1 MTYRNYTIR
10 LMILLQATALISACE
25 GTTETLLP
33 TEQQSTEEAELA
45 QGPALWEKRRAN
57 DPQLAG
63 VLSRLEAS
71 LQKANIA
78 GAGFAVVKNGKLYF
92 AGGVGSRELGG
103 TQAVDAHTLFRVASV
118 SKPIAAMTMLSLQ
131 DSRQVSLD
139 KPMTDYTPDFKLLP
153 PHQPSQIKVADLI
166 GHTAGL
172 PDGYV
177 FNCKSDTAQAIEENF
192 ASIPNLTQRNP
203 AGVLYNYSNFNFNV
217 AGLVAQKA
225 GGRGYRQLVSERV
238 FKPAGMV
245 DSTYDPEVVR
255 QSNNFAKGTTG
266 GENPFDST
274 FTNCS
279 LSDGSGGVYSSAHDL
294 GRLAEQVLRGGG
306 KVLSRQSMQEMISPR
321 SSTQTP
327 VFVTYGYGMFSQPFQ
342 GTFLTGHGGDFPGF
356 HAAWFMLPAF
366 GFGVAVIVNG
376 DGYSPQVAALDA
388 MKTFNTLAD
397 IPLPDTRTPPE
408 AWQEFAGIYVDPVE
422 PDAFPAGVEL
432 GAMKFEVENGK
443 SYFTLLQEEPPVRRE
458 LTQFA
463 MQAFAISKVENYPFT
478 FVFHRDETGK
488 PQYMAERT
496 FGVGKRI
503 DEQQMPVALPKFSRT
518 EALRRLELNFSRVAE
533 EPWIRQALLK

>member
-1 MTYRNYTIR
+1 MTQRNCTIR
-10 LMILLQATALISACE
+10 ILMLFQAALLVSACE
-25 GTTETLLP
+25 GTTNTVLQ
-33 TEQQSTEEAELA
+33 TEPHATEEGELA

-63 VLSRLEAS
+63 VLTRLEAG
-71 LQKANIA
+71 LKQANIA
-78 GAGFAVVKNGKLYF
+78 GAGFAVVKNGRLYF
-92 AGGVGSRELGG
+92 AGGVGLREPGG

-139 KPMTDYTPDFKLLP
+139 KPITDYAPSFKLLP
-153 PHQPSQIKVADLI
+153 PHQPSQIRVADLI

-172 PDGYV
+172 PDGYI

-192 ASIPNLTQRNP
+192 AAIPNLTQRNP

-225 GGRGYRQLVSERV
+225 GGKSYRQLVSERV
-238 FKPAGMV
+238 FGPAGMV

-255 QSNNFAKGTTG
+255 RSNNFAKGTAA

-279 LSDGSGGVYSSAHDL
+279 LSDGSGGAYSSAYDL
-294 GRLAEQVLRGGG
+294 GKLAEQVLRGGG
-306 KVLSRQSMQEMISPR
+306 KVLSRQAMQTMISPR

-327 VFVTYGYGMFSQPFQ
+327 VFVSYGYGMFSQPFR
-342 GTFLTGHGGDFPGF
+342 GTFLTGHSGDFPGF

-376 DGYSPQVAALDA
+376 DGYDPQVAALDA
-388 MKTFNTLAD
+388 MKSFNTLAD
-397 IPLPDTRTPPE
+397 IPLPDTRTPAE
-408 AWQEFAGIYVDPVE
+408 AWQEFAGIYVDPIE

-443 SYFTLLQEEPPVRRE
+443 PYFTLLQEEPPVRRE

-478 FVFHRDETGK
+478 FVFHRDGTGK

-503 DEQQMPVALPKFSRT
+503 DEQHMPLSLPKFSKT

-533 EPWIRQALLK
+533 EPWIRPELLK